1 MTILIKVAGLHI
13 ARHVV
18 IWYYGGNRVCDTHRR
33 MYAPLSMLNSMYPYN
48 SHAYVNYTHL
58 M

>member
-18 IWYYGGNRVCDTHRR
+18 IWYYGGNRVCDTRRR
-33 MYAPLSMLNSMYPYN
+33 MDCTTKYAEF
-48 SHAYVNYTHL
+48 YVSL
-58 M
+58 Q